1 MSASLILAIFSRKQE
16 DAQALFVVLPLQFFI
31 YEFTG
36 KQERVVVKVES
47 DSKTCAELKIQTEV
61 INKCLTHSSQNSHS
75 LFLL

>member
-1 MSASLILAIFSRKQE
+1 MPVLLILAIFSRKQKC
-16 DAQALFVVLPLQFFI
+16 AQALFVLLPLQFFI

-47 DSKTCAELKIQTEV
+47 GSKTCAELKIQTEV
-61 INKCLTHSSQNSHS
+61 RNKLLTHSSQGSRS